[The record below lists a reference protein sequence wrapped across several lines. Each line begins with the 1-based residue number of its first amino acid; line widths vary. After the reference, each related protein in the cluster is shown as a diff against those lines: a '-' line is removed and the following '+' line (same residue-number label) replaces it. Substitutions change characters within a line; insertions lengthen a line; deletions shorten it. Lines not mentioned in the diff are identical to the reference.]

1 MTLGQA
7 CCKQGL
13 LEAEVAAV
21 PLLVTV
27 EAWLLAK
34 DKGGWQLGLT
44 ARTARGRSGCLALA
58 IDSIGT
64 DSKQHVSK

>member
-1 MTLGQA
+1 
-7 CCKQGL
+7 
-13 LEAEVAAV
+13 VAAG

-34 DKGGWQLGLT
+34 DKGEWQLGLT
-44 ARTARGRSGCLALA
+44 ARIVRGRSVCLALA
-58 IDSIGT
+58 SDIIGT